1 MKVEFRITE
10 DDYAKAMQL
19 HEWRRMLRWPLAIA
33 RAIVLIL
40 LIFAGWWQPGA
51 APIIAVCVV
60 VLSILPAVLLYI
72 VVPYSARRMYRQYKG
87 IQEPMTVELSDD
99 GLRLGSV
106 DGEAILR
113 WGMIFRWRQ
122 NDQFVLIYKMPMLF
136 YLVPK
141 SVAQHGFDIPL
152 LVQRLAERVGP
163 QR

>member
-1 MKVEFRITE
+1 M
-10 DDYAKAMQL
+10 
-19 HEWRRMLRWPLAIA
+19 
-33 RAIVLIL
+33 
-40 LIFAGWWQPGA
+40 
-51 APIIAVCVV
+51 V